1 MNAIISILWCIS
13 NIILSSLVVN
23 EEQGTAIGTEDK
35 QTIFADGKQVIF
47 I

>member
-1 MNAIISILWCIS
+1 MYSDALA
-13 NIILSSLVVN
+13 IILSSLVDN

-35 QTIFADGKQVIF
+35 QTIFTDGKQVIF

>member
-1 MNAIISILWCIS
+1 M
-13 NIILSSLVVN
+13 NIIVSSGALAKLLSSLVVN